1 MVMWATREFAFLR
14 ATPALGAGSSLMP
27 QKRNPDVAELV
38 RGKTG
43 RIVGDLV
50 SLLTT
55 LKGLPLGY
63 NRDLQEDKAPVFDAV
78 DQVLATLDALTN
90 AVSTLEF
97 DEARLLKA
105 ASDPRLLATDLAEYL
120 VAKGVAFR
128 EAHEIVSR
136 YLAGDGPLDPKSLRD
151 ADSRFGDDVADLLD
165 VRTSLSRRKTHGGPS
180 PQAVRAQLVRAHDAV
195 GLQRYSLS
203 KHAECVE
210 LVDSL
215 LKGAPR

>member
-1 MVMWATREFAFLR
+1 EMVMWAAREFAFLR

-63 NRDLQEDKAPVFDAV
+63 NRDLQEDKAPVFDAL
-78 DQVLATLDALTN
+78 DQVLATLDAVTT

-97 DEARLLKA
+97 DEDR
-105 ASDPRLLATDLAEYL
+105 
-120 VAKGVAFR
+120 
-128 EAHEIVSR
+128 
-136 YLAGDGPLDPKSLRD
+136 
-151 ADSRFGDDVADLLD
+151 LD

-180 PQAVRAQLVRAHDAV
+180 PKAVRAQLVRAHDAV

-215 LKGAPR
+215 LSGAPR